1 MRYEYVGKYKNLG
14 VQMNKKLNQMD
25 YIEQVNDKER
35 KIKTLQ
41 WKLGMLS
48 L

>member
-1 MRYEYVGKYKNLG
+1 MRYEYVGKYKNLE
-14 VQMNKKLNQMD
+14 VLMNKKLNLMD